1 MSDLSLPMGQE
12 SSVEWKCRRGD
23 QPHVETEMGALVS
36 GTLDMV
42 LTDDQ
47 EGRGFGPLSEGKS
60 ELSKEC

>member
-1 MSDLSLPMGQE
+1 ME
-12 SSVEWKCRRGD
+12 ERRD